1 MINASRPRYRLVAA
15 LAAGTLLVSACGS
28 SDDETTDDSSP
39 ATEPDST
46 DGSDSADDTTGTT
59 EDEAPDD
66 TTPPADTTSTSDEEA
81 PADTTAP
88 TDPANDA
95 PLELGRGV
103 TDDTI
108 TLGYVHLDLD
118 KVREQGLIDLNW
130 GPQSEHAQFLAEH
143 INATGGVNG
152 RSIEIIP
159 LAFDPVD
166 ASSAQAACLQL
177 TEDNEVFA
185 VLGALRGDEVLCY
198 TEQHDTVAIANS
210 DMTQERIDRSTAPYA
225 SVNARRERII
235 ESLVDEASAAGLF
248 DGRTVAV
255 LSTDAIEVATDVAIP
270 ALNDAGVSVEF
281 ESLIQG
287 DGTVGGAGAELA
299 VNIESMRARG
309 VDTVV
314 VVGDA
319 TIPVNTFIGE
329 GFFPTLIFTDQGSA
343 TAVAGRADLA
353 PFDGVYTYGGT
364 TPSDRFANS
373 QFQEDCAA
381 PWDEANPD
389 RATQDPAVVED
400 GEPNH
405 AVGLLIA
412 CRSLTV
418 FTMVAEA
425 AGTNLN
431 NATYAAALEEVG
443 EFMLPGTNGASLGSG
458 KYDAEDELRLNV
470 YNPDA
475 ADDESDF
482 VEYTG

>member
-1 MINASRPRYRLVAA
+1 MPAPDLERQIEFDFLRATETAA
-15 LAAGTLLVSACGS
+15 LNTLQWLGRGEKEKADAAACDAIRGMFDLVDMRG
-28 SDDETTDDSSP
+28 EVTIG
-39 ATEPDST
+39 E
-46 DGSDSADDTTGTT
+46 GIK
-59 EDEAPDD
+59 DEAP
-66 TTPPADTTSTSDEEA
+66 
-81 PADTTAP
+81 
-88 TDPANDA
+88 
-95 PLELGRGV
+95 
-103 TDDTI
+103 
-108 TLGYVHLDLD
+108 
-118 KVREQGLIDLNW
+118 GLFKGERVGTW
-130 GPQSEHAQFLAEH
+130 AE
-143 INATGGVNG
+143 GSP
-152 RSIEIIP
+152 RYEIA
-159 LAFDPVD
+159 LDPVD

-185 VLGALRGDEVLCY
+185 VLGTLRGDEVLCY

-235 ESLVDEASAAGLF
+235 ESLIDEASAAGLF

-270 ALNDAGVSVEF
+270 ALNDVGVSVEF

-299 VNIESMRARG
+299 VNVESMRARG

-343 TAVAGRADLA
+343 TAVAGRADLSG
-353 PFDGVYTYGGT
+353 FDGVYSYGGT

-405 AVGLLIA
+405 TVGLLIA

-418 FTMVAEA
+418 FTIAAEA

-431 NATYAAALEEVG
+431 NATYAAALEELG
-443 EFMLPGTNGASLGSG
+443 EFTLPGTNGASLGGG
-458 KYDAEDELRLNV
+458 KYDAEDELRMNV

-475 ADDESDF
+475 ADDESAF
-482 VEYTG
+482 MEFSG

>member
-1 MINASRPRYRLVAA
+1 LLAVFAAGALVAA
-15 LAAGTLLVSACGS
+15 GCSS
-28 SDDETTDDSSP
+28 SDGDATSGTTPGSSP
-39 ATEPDST
+39 ATASEST
-46 DGSDSADDTTGTT
+46 EESEDTPDDTAA
-59 EDEAPDD
+59 APDD
-66 TTPPADTTSTSDEEA
+66 ASSES
-81 PADTTAP
+81 
-88 TDPANDA
+88 TDPSADSTPNDV

-405 AVGLLIA
+405 AAGLLIA

>member
-1 MINASRPRYRLVAA
+1 MTYHPNRSPHRLLAVFAAGALVAA
-15 LAAGTLLVSACGS
+15 GCSS
-28 SDDETTDDSSP
+28 SDGDATSGTTPGSSP
-39 ATEPDST
+39 ATASEST
-46 DGSDSADDTTGTT
+46 EESEDTPDDTAA
-59 EDEAPDD
+59 APDD
-66 TTPPADTTSTSDEEA
+66 ASSES
-81 PADTTAP
+81 
-88 TDPANDA
+88 TDPSADSTPNDV

-143 INATGGVNG
+143 INANGGVNG

-299 VNIESMRARG
+299 VNVESMRARG

-314 VVGDA
+314 VVGDT

-405 AVGLLIA
+405 TVGLLIA

-418 FTMVAEA
+418 FAMVAEA

-443 EFMLPGTNGASLGSG
+443 EFTLPGTNGASLGSG

-475 ADDESDF
+475 ADDESAF
-482 VEYTG
+482 MEFSG

>member
-1 MINASRPRYRLVAA
+1 MTYHPNRSPHRLLAVFAAGALVAA
-15 LAAGTLLVSACGS
+15 GCSSSDGDATSGTTPGS
-28 SDDETTDDSSP
+28 SPTTASES
-39 ATEPDST
+39 TEESEDTP
-46 DGSDSADDTTGTT
+46 DDTAA
-59 EDEAPDD
+59 APDD
-66 TTPPADTTSTSDEEA
+66 ASSES
-81 PADTTAP
+81 
-88 TDPANDA
+88 TDPSADSTPNDV

-143 INATGGVNG
+143 INANGGVNG

-159 LAFDPVD
+159 LALDPVD

-185 VLGALRGDEVLCY
+185 VLGTLRGDEVLCY

-270 ALNDAGVSVEF
+270 ALNDVGVSVEF

-299 VNIESMRARG
+299 VNVESMRARG

-343 TAVAGRADLA
+343 TAVAGRADLSG
-353 PFDGVYTYGGT
+353 FDGVYSYGGT

-405 AVGLLIA
+405 TVGLLIA

-418 FTMVAEA
+418 FTIAAEA

-431 NATYAAALEEVG
+431 NATYAAALEELG
-443 EFMLPGTNGASLGSG
+443 EFTLPGTNGASLGGG
-458 KYDAEDELRLNV
+458 KYDAEDELRMNV

-475 ADDESDF
+475 ADDESAF
-482 VEYTG
+482 MEFSG

>member
-1 MINASRPRYRLVAA
+1 
-15 LAAGTLLVSACGS
+15 
-28 SDDETTDDSSP
+28 
-39 ATEPDST
+39 
-46 DGSDSADDTTGTT
+46 
-59 EDEAPDD
+59 
-66 TTPPADTTSTSDEEA
+66 
-81 PADTTAP
+81 
-88 TDPANDA
+88 
-95 PLELGRGV
+95 
-103 TDDTI
+103 
-108 TLGYVHLDLD
+108 D
-118 KVREQGLIDLNW
+118 KVREQSLIDLNW

-143 INATGGVNG
+143 INANGGING

-166 ASSAQAACLQL
+166 ASSAQSACLQL

-198 TEQHDTVAIANS
+198 TAQHDTIAVANA
-210 DMTQERIDRSTAPYA
+210 DMTQERLDRSTAPYV
-225 SVNARRERII
+225 SVNAARERII

-281 ESLIQG
+281 ESLTQG

-299 VNIESMRARG
+299 VNVESMRARG

-329 GFFPTLIFTDQGSA
+329 GFFPTLIFTDQGSV
-343 TAVAGRADLA
+343 TAVAGRADLSG
-353 PFDGVYTYGGT
+353 FDGVYSYGGT
-364 TPSDRFANS
+364 TPSDRFANP

-381 PWDEANPD
+381 PWNDLNPD
-389 RATQDPAVVED
+389 RATQDPAAVD
-400 GEPNH
+400 TGEPNH
-405 AVGLLIA
+405 TIGLLIA

-418 FTMVAEA
+418 FTEAAEA

-431 NATYAAALEEVG
+431 NATFAAALDGLG
-443 EFMLPGTNGASLGSG
+443 EFALPGTQAASISEG
-458 KYDAEDELRLNV
+458 KYDAEDELRLSV

-475 ADDESDF
+475 ADDEAAF
-482 VEYTG
+482 VEFTG

>member
-1 MINASRPRYRLVAA
+1 M
-15 LAAGTLLVSACGS
+15 
-28 SDDETTDDSSP
+28 
-39 ATEPDST
+39 
-46 DGSDSADDTTGTT
+46 
-59 EDEAPDD
+59 
-66 TTPPADTTSTSDEEA
+66 
-81 PADTTAP
+81 
-88 TDPANDA
+88 
-95 PLELGRGV
+95 
-103 TDDTI
+103 
-108 TLGYVHLDLD
+108 HLDLD

-130 GPQSEHAQFLAEH
+130 GPQSEHAQLIADH
-143 INATGGVNG
+143 INANGGVNG

-198 TEQHDTVAIANS
+198 TEQHDTDRHRQLRHDPGANRP
-210 DMTQERIDRSTAPYA
+210 EHRAVRIRQRRDASASST
-225 SVNARRERII
+225 SF
-235 ESLVDEASAAGLF
+235 VDEAVAAGLF
-248 DGRTVAV
+248 DDRTVAV

-299 VNIESMRARG
+299 VNVESMRARG

-329 GFFPTLIFTDQGSA
+329 GFFPTLFFTDQGSA
-343 TAVAGRADLA
+343 TTVAGRADLSV
-353 PFDGVYTYGGT
+353 FDGVYTYGGP
-364 TPSDRFANS
+364 TPSDRFADP

-389 RATQDPAVVED
+389 RATQDPAVVPN

-405 AVGLLIA
+405 TVGLLIA

-418 FTMVAEA
+418 FTMTAEA
-425 AGTNLN
+425 AGPNLN
-431 NATYAAALEEVG
+431 NATLRQRSRSSVSSSSRARTGHRLG
-443 EFMLPGTNGASLGSG
+443 ERQVRRGGRPPADRSTTPTPPTTSPTSSSSPADQFRVVSMLPFIAIDRARGRLRGSAGADRMQWRHIRRGRFHAHHRTGADRQRRLDDRHVAARVG
-458 KYDAEDELRLNV
+458 LRW
-470 YNPDA
+470 PDSRA
-475 ADDESDF
+475 RDD
-482 VEYTG
+482 

>member
-1 MINASRPRYRLVAA
+1 MTYHPNRSPHRLLAVFAAGALVAA
-15 LAAGTLLVSACGS
+15 GCSS
-28 SDDETTDDSSP
+28 SDGDATSGTTPGSSP
-39 ATEPDST
+39 ATASEST
-46 DGSDSADDTTGTT
+46 EESEDTPDDTAA
-59 EDEAPDD
+59 APDD
-66 TTPPADTTSTSDEEA
+66 ASSES
-81 PADTTAP
+81 
-88 TDPANDA
+88 TDPSADSTPNDV

-185 VLGALRGDEVLCY
+185 VLGTLRGDEVLCY

-343 TAVAGRADLA
+343 TAVAGRADLSG
-353 PFDGVYTYGGT
+353 FDGVYSYGGT

-405 AVGLLIA
+405 TVGLLIA

-418 FTMVAEA
+418 FTIAAEA

-431 NATYAAALEEVG
+431 NATYAAALEELG
-443 EFMLPGTNGASLGSG
+443 EFTLPGTNGASLGGG
-458 KYDAEDELRLNV
+458 KYDAEDELRMNV

-475 ADDESDF
+475 ADDESAF
-482 VEYTG
+482 MEFSG